1 MSSSSSKE
9 TNAGAAAR
17 CVACLGSSCSG
28 TSRAQHSRVQQST
41 AKEDWPGCRIKRVS
55 GRVIFHAST
64 TTYAYKA

>member
-1 MSSSSSKE
+1 MLSSSSKE
-9 TNAGAAAR
+9 TNAGEAAR

-28 TSRAQHSRVQQST
+28 TSRAQHSTAECT

>member
-1 MSSSSSKE
+1 MQ
-9 TNAGAAAR
+9 AR
-17 CVACLGSSCSG
+17 RLVAWLVSEA
-28 TSRAQHSRVQQST
+28 RAQGRAEHSTAQQST